1 MPDEIG
7 PRVAGRIAQMF
18 PDRLQKEIA
27 ESVGMTPDAFSRS
40 LSGHRAFSAL
50 EVAKLADLLNEDVYW
65 IITGEPDPHRMVV
78 AARHNFDPTSG
89 AREVPGADTDEQILN
104 DVALAYRQA
113 YRGVELA
120 APELPSDVD
129 GVRSALGSDFVR
141 PFIDRLESRL
151 DVDVVRVSEL
161 STSYCMSIA
170 GKRVIVIAATGNWFR
185 ENYSIAHELGHI
197 AARHLCTDAPARQV
211 ASDEAA
217 ANAFAAELLMP
228 RSYLAAKDW
237 EDVGPDELANRVW
250 DLGVSTDA
258 LVRRLR
264 GLGIAHSERVRCLL
278 DQSTQRLLRR
288 YWSEPPGEEDAI
300 TRRMDDASARRFPVS
315 LQEAHLKLIAHGA
328 LGNATLA
335 WMLGIRP
342 EELEVDAPPIADP
355 PSSDELADALGLQ
368 A

>member
-27 ESVGMTPDAFSRS
+27 ERVGMTPDAFSRS

-65 IITGEPDPHRMVV
+65 IITGEADPHRMVV
-78 AARHNFDPTSG
+78 AARHDFDPASG
-89 AREVPGADTDEQILN
+89 AREVPGAESDEQVLR
-104 DVALAYRQA
+104 DVALTYRQA

-120 APELPSDVD
+120 APELPADAE
-129 GVRSALGSDFVR
+129 GVRAALGQDFVR

-151 DVDVVRVSEL
+151 DVDVVRMSEL

-197 AARHLCTDAPARQV
+197 VARHLCADVQTRQV
-211 ASDEAA
+211 GADEAA

-228 RSYLAAKDW
+228 RAYLAAQDW
-237 EDVGPDELANRVW
+237 EEVEPDELAARVW
-250 DLGVSTDA
+250 ELGVSTDA
-258 LVRRLR
+258 LIRRLR
-264 GLGIAHSERVRCLL
+264 SLGIAHSERVRILL

-288 YWSEPPGEEDAI
+288 YWLEPHGEGDAI

-328 LGNATLA
+328 LGSATLA

-342 EELEVDAPPIADP
+342 EELEVDTPPLTDP
-355 PSSDELADALGLQ
+355 PSSDELAHALGLQ